1 MRLEYCATNESQ
13 AALSRRKQAAI
24 SVCSFSVIV
33 EITREKT
40 SSFDSQKVDLRSN
53 PQLPAAASRSDP
65 IPETPYLLT
74 HPWCRKKHLLS
85 RAAVSLS
92 SALSS
97 TQSLSS
103 SELHWH
109 HRC

>member
-65 IPETPYLLT
+65 IPETQCLLT
-74 HPWCRKKHLLS
+74 HPWCRKKHLLN
-85 RAAVSLS
+85 RPLRFFFLS
-92 SALSS
+92 PFIISI
-97 TQSLSS
+97 T
-103 SELHWH
+103 
-109 HRC
+109 